1 MPLLRRRKKLVDPWD
16 ASRPLLDWC
25 EGTPWTIADSYAGT
39 IILGGTGSGK
49 SSGSLATICKSM
61 LGAEYGGLF
70 LTSKVED
77 RATYTRYVREMGR
90 EDDLLIFSP
99 EHDLRYNFIADEQ
112 RHSAGPMGLVENLSA
127 LLMTISE
134 LGDRSSGGNSG
145 QDENKYFRLE
155 AQRLCR
161 NGLLTLVL
169 TGRPVTIP
177 GLHRLITSAPQSPEQ
192 VKNETWQESSFCYE
206 CLQLADAA
214 PKSES
219 QRDDFALA
227 ISYFLNE
234 WPALSSR
241 TRSVVQSTLTSV
253 TDILSRGACRDML
266 SSPSPNVSPSDMY
279 EGKVM
284 IADFPV
290 LQYRDIGQTIQCI
303 LKYMWQRAH
312 AKRDV
317 NAHPRP
323 TFIVADEAQ
332 LLLVDADQHFQAISR
347 STRTAVVYATQSI
360 SGMIDAFGP
369 SSEPQVHSLLTNLQ
383 TKLCHQQTDFR
394 TVQYFQEL
402 VGRSRQT
409 MMSGN
414 QSHNNDWL
422 APLFGDSEG
431 SSAGFSESMDFELQ
445 AADFNALLK
454 GGPPHY
460 LTEAIAYQG
469 GRAFPDGRTWCRV
482 RIPQRTEARRA
493 R

>member
-1 MPLLRRRKKLVDPWD
+1 MLLLRRRKKPTDPWD
-16 ASRPLLDWC
+16 ASTPLLDWC
-25 EGTPWTIADSYAGT
+25 EGAPWTIGDSYAGS

-49 SSGSLATICKSM
+49 SSGSLAVICKAM
-61 LGAEYGGLF
+61 LGAGYGGLF

-77 RATYTRYVREMGR
+77 CATYTRYVRETGR
-90 EDDLLIFSP
+90 EDDLMVFSP
-99 EHDLRYNFIADEQ
+99 ESTLRYNFIADEQ
-112 RHSAGPMGLVENLSA
+112 RHSASPVGLVENLSA

-134 LGDRSSGGNSG
+134 LGDRSGGASGG

-155 AQRLCR
+155 GQRLCR
-161 NGLLTLVL
+161 NGLLVLVL
-169 TGRPVTIP
+169 SGLPVTIP
-177 GLHRLITSAPQSPEQ
+177 DLHRLIVSAPQSPEQ
-192 VKNETWQESSFCYE
+192 VKSEAWQQSSLCFQR
-206 CLQLADAA
+206 LQQADAA
-214 PKSES
+214 EKTES
-219 QRDDFALA
+219 QRADFDLAL
-227 ISYFLNE
+227 SFFLTE

-266 SSPSPNVSPSDMY
+266 SAPSPNVSPSDMY

-284 IADFPV
+284 IVDFPV
-290 LQYRDIGQTIQCI
+290 LQYRDTGQTIQCI

-317 NAHPRP
+317 GRHPRP

-332 LLLVDADQHFQAISR
+332 LVLVDADQHFQAISR
-347 STRTAVVYATQSI
+347 STRTAVVYASQSI

-369 SSEPQVHSLLTNLQ
+369 NSEPQVHSLLTNLQ
-383 TKLCHQQTDFR
+383 TKLCHQQTDAR

-402 VGRSRQT
+402 IGRSRQV

-414 QSHNNDWL
+414 QSHGNDWL
-422 APLFGDSEG
+422 APLFGDNEG
-431 SSAGFSESMDFELQ
+431 SSAGFSENMDFELQ

-454 GGPPHY
+454 GGPPHFM
-460 LTEAIAYQG
+460 TEALVYQG
-469 GRAFPDGRTWCRV
+469 GRPFPDGRTWRRV
-482 RIPQRTEARRA
+482 SIPQRTEKHRA

>member
-1 MPLLRRRKKLVDPWD
+1 MPLLRRRKKLIEPWD
-16 ASRPLLDWC
+16 SRTPLLDWC
-25 EGTPWTIADSYAGT
+25 EGAPWTIGDSYAGT
-39 IILGGTGSGK
+39 VILGGTGSGK
-49 SSGSLATICKSM
+49 SSGSLATISKAM
-61 LGAEYGGLF
+61 LSAGYGGLF

-77 RATYTRYVREMGR
+77 RATYTRYVHETGR
-90 EDDLLIFSP
+90 DSDLLVFAP
-99 EHDLRYNFIADEQ
+99 ESDLRYNFIADEQ
-112 RHSAGPMGLVENLSA
+112 RHSAGPVGLVENLSA

-134 LGDRSSGGNSG
+134 LGDRSGGGGGG

-177 GLHRLITSAPQSPEQ
+177 DLHHFITSAPQSPEQ
-192 VKNETWQESSFCYE
+192 VKSEAWQDSSFCYE

-214 PKSES
+214 LKSES
-219 QRDDFALA
+219 QRADFALA

-234 WPALSSR
+234 WPGLSSR

-279 EGKVM
+279 EGAVM

-303 LKYMWQRAH
+303 LKFMWQRAH

-317 NAHPRP
+317 NTHPRP
-323 TFIVADEAQ
+323 TFIAADEAQ

-369 SSEPQVHSLLTNLQ
+369 NSEPQIHSLLTNLQ
-383 TKLCHQQTDFR
+383 TKLCHQQTDAR

-414 QSHNNDWL
+414 QSHNDDWM

-431 SSAGFSESMDFELQ
+431 SSGGFSENMDFELQ
-445 AADFNALLK
+445 AADFNSLLK
-454 GGPPHY
+454 GGPPHFM
-460 LTEAIAYQG
+460 TEALVYQG
-469 GRAFPDGRTWCRV
+469 GRSFLDGRTWRRV
-482 RIPQRTEARRA
+482 GIHQRTEARRA